1 VDDHWARHEYAVTAA
16 GRIPGARLVRLDQGG
31 HLFLSHDAQ
40 VRAAIG
46 GFLESVAQPERQPT

>member
-1 VDDHWARHEYAVTAA
+1 VAIDR
-16 GRIPGARLVRLDQGG
+16 GG

-46 GFLESVAQPERQPT
+46 GFIDTVAQPERRRR